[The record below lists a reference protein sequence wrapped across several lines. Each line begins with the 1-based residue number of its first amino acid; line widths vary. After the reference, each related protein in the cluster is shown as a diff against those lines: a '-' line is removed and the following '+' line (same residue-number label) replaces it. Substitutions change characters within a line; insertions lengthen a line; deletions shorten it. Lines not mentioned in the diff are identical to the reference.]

1 MYQNSTS
8 ERFVAIWGSLSRW
21 CLICSSRARDAFL
34 LAVITNPRT
43 NDMKRTA
50 YNYTTLEKHSV
61 LPMIRRWTRWNSCF
75 QTKTLHCFKLS
86 RLFPCT
92 VSSYRV
98 CSQQTL
104 TILKLRTHHI
114 AFESHGRVAKNPGRR
129 QMRQSPPPFFA
140 TGNHS
145 MRFTP
150 VAISPKVSAVRLCGC
165 FVPLSEPNPGCK
177 QVCKP
182 LAGCCSSA
190 IVLMEKK
197 AARQ

>member
-1 MYQNSTS
+1 
-8 ERFVAIWGSLSRW
+8 
-21 CLICSSRARDAFL
+21 
-34 LAVITNPRT
+34 
-43 NDMKRTA
+43 MKRTA

-61 LPMIRRWTRWNSCF
+61 LPMIRRWTRWNSSVSRP
-75 QTKTLHCFKLS
+75 KL
-86 RLFPCT
+86 CT

-145 MRFTP
+145 MRFTS

-177 QVCKP
+177 QVNFIGSFVQTTCWLLFKCHSVF
-182 LAGCCSSA
+182 L
-190 IVLMEKK
+190 EKK
-197 AARQ
+197 AARQSKKWSNIKYVPWHF